1 MKKRKRGKKI
11 LLLLLL
17 LLLVCI
23 GVGIFWEAG
32 RLLKQEKEQTQE
44 NDSSGELL
52 DKVRELLGGE
62 PQEVSELR
70 GKDPAQD
77 DEEGLQEYY
86 FSLLSQDE
94 QRGYREMV
102 EGIRQ
107 NKEEF
112 YLTISDDET
121 VNKVYH
127 AVLKD
132 HPELFWIHNRKKYI
146 KPRIQE
152 KITAFFSPGYS
163 YTQEERQEIQEA
175 ADQACQDVVTLLPDG
190 ADDYEK
196 GKDGLYLSDRSHRV
210 SDFRG

>member
-23 GVGIFWEAG
+23 GAGIFWKAG

-112 YLTISDDET
+112 YYNGNTFHRNTAAE
-121 VNKVYH
+121 N
-127 AVLKD
+127 
-132 HPELFWIHNRKKYI
+132 ELPANW
-146 KPRIQE
+146 
-152 KITAFFSPGYS
+152 YS
-163 YTQEERQEIQEA
+163 VQ
-175 ADQACQDVVTLLPDG
+175 
-190 ADDYEK
+190 
-196 GKDGLYLSDRSHRV
+196 
-210 SDFRG
+210 

>member
-11 LLLLLL
+11 LVLLLL

-23 GVGIFWEAG
+23 GAGIFWEAG

-62 PQEVSELR
+62 PQEISELR

-132 HPELFWIHNRKKYI
+132 HPELFWIHNRKKVY
-146 KPRIQE
+146 KTTYLGE
-152 KITAFFSPGYS
+152 DYCLFSPGYS
-163 YTQEERQEIQEA
+163 YTQEERQ
-175 ADQACQDVVTLLPDG
+175 
-190 ADDYEK
+190 
-196 GKDGLYLSDRSHRV
+196 
-210 SDFRG
+210 

>member
-86 FSLLSQDE
+86 FSLLARMSS
-94 QRGYREMV
+94 GVIGKWWRESAK
-102 EGIRQ
+102 I
-107 NKEEF
+107 
-112 YLTISDDET
+112 
-121 VNKVYH
+121 
-127 AVLKD
+127 
-132 HPELFWIHNRKKYI
+132 KKNFI
-146 KPRIQE
+146 
-152 KITAFFSPGYS
+152 
-163 YTQEERQEIQEA
+163 
-175 ADQACQDVVTLLPDG
+175 
-190 ADDYEK
+190 
-196 GKDGLYLSDRSHRV
+196 
-210 SDFRG
+210 